1 LPQDKSK
8 IGLTKYW
15 EINANLDD
23 GQSGLSNYQAFEDT
37 IKSIKDYYDR
47 VFGKEI
53 MNRIPFYVDNGT
65 ADSGYTPIATP
76 VLERI
81 VVIKLG
87 IRSTD
92 DKAKIAYQ
100 FAHELTHVV
109 FRAYFGMKK
118 PRATADEEAICT
130 AASLII
136 IKKSYPDHFERF
148 EQCASSNLN
157 KGYQKGVPLAKE
169 LSYDMEELRSRI
181 ESFSYSKE

>member
-1 LPQDKSK
+1 LPQDQSK
-8 IGLTKYW
+8 NGPTRYW
-15 EINANLDD
+15 EINGNLNND
-23 GQSGLSNYQAFEDT
+23 QSGLSNYQAFQHVVS
-37 IKSIKDYYDR
+37 SIKNYYDK
-47 VFGKEI
+47 VFGEEI
-53 MNRIPFYVDNGT
+53 MNRIPFLVDNGT
-65 ADSGYTPIATP
+65 SDSGYTPIATP

-109 FRAYFGMKK
+109 FWAYFGMKK
-118 PRATADEEAICT
+118 PRATEDEEAICT

-136 IKKSYPDHFERF
+136 IKKLYPDHFEVF
-148 EQCASSNLN
+148 EQCASSNSD
-157 KGYQKGVPLAKE
+157 KRYQKGVPLAKE